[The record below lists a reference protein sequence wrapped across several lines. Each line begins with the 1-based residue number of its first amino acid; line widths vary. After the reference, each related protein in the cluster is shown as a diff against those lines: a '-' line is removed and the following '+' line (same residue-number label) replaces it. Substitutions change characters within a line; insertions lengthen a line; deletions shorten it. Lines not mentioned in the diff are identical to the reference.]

1 MFWRSGGPGTV
12 SYNDESPAPVI
23 PRAGSP
29 GLTGMLETVPA
40 HGPDFPGRFD
50 SAAGKSPIGND
61 HGTTVMP

>member
-1 MFWRSGGPGTV
+1 
-12 SYNDESPAPVI
+12 
-23 PRAGSP
+23 
-29 GLTGMLETVPA
+29 MLETVPA